1 MPVSCWILL
10 RMRNISDKSC
20 RENQNIHFV
29 FNKFFFQKSC
39 SLWDNVE
46 EHGTARW
53 VADEYIHS
61 FIHSLH
67 FPYIHMQVEYQ
78 GCGDCH
84 SCCNNMCQSY
94 KCQMFQYTYNYNY
107 NNNFI
112 FRTVTTKCVLLP
124 VLYLISRIEIMYEI
138 ISLLRI
144 IFFCP
149 PIYLSIFPVLWQLS
163 LSSGTQTI
171 PFCLSPPQIHNIHS
185 LSRKNDVIRTSLM
198 WI

>member
-1 MPVSCWILL
+1 
-10 RMRNISDKSC
+10 
-20 RENQNIHFV
+20 
-29 FNKFFFQKSC
+29 
-39 SLWDNVE
+39 VE

-61 FIHSLH
+61 FIHSFIHSLH
-67 FPYIHMQVEYQ
+67 FPYIHIQVEYQ
-78 GCGDCH
+78 ACGDCH

-124 VLYLISRIEIMYEI
+124 VLYLINRIKIMYEI

-144 IFFCP
+144 IFFYP
-149 PIYLSIFPVLWQLS
+149 PIYLSFRSCDSYRCLPEPKPFLSVYLLLKFIIF
-163 LSSGTQTI
+163 
-171 PFCLSPPQIHNIHS
+171 IH
-185 LSRKNDVIRTSLM
+185 
-198 WI
+198 